1 MAVSRQW
8 KRLAALAARKSSTGR
23 RSYGRRGGAA
33 AGRAVATIG
42 RVPNVVMFADTLRS
56 PELRHEVPL
65 TLADPVIYVETNG
78 TRRVYSGSLEIPRLR
93 EIDGLEIVPL
103 EEIGHDE
110 IRRAGL
116 TWHDADLELTLRA
129 CRHAGISD
137 AIAPRTFPLAV
148 ADHLR
153 SNGIDVRPQGD
164 FFDLRR
170 RSKTPAE
177 VEGIRRAQRACEQA
191 MDRVR
196 EILRA
201 GGASSELL
209 HREINRVFTDAG
221 LVSADVIASHGP
233 QTAVGHEEGR
243 GAIPPGEPVVVDIFP
258 QDPVSGC
265 YSDMTRTFCVG
276 EVPDELREYHALV
289 REALDRVYPEM
300 RPGVTGEHLWALVCD
315 LFEEH
320 GYPTQ
325 RTKSEGQVLSEGF
338 FHGLG
343 HGVGLEVHELPF
355 LGRNGHELVAGDVV
369 TVEPGLYRPGFGG
382 CRLEDIVLVTEDGC
396 EVLTDYPYDLE
407 P

>member
-1 MAVSRQW
+1 M
-8 KRLAALAARKSSTGR
+8 
-23 RSYGRRGGAA
+23 
-33 AGRAVATIG
+33 
-42 RVPNVVMFADTLRS
+42 PNVVMFADTLRS

-65 TLADPVIYVETNG
+65 TLTDPVVYVETNG
-78 TRRVYSGSLEIPRLR
+78 SRIVYSGSLEIPRL
-93 EIDGLEIVPL
+93 EAIEGLEVVPL

-110 IRRAGL
+110 LRKAGL
-116 TWHDADLELTLRA
+116 AWHDRDLELTLRA
-129 CRHAGISD
+129 CRHAGITE
-137 AIAPRTFPLAV
+137 AVAPRTFPLAA

-153 SNGIDVRPQGD
+153 ANGVDVRSDGD

-196 EILRA
+196 ELLRTGDA
-201 GGASSELL
+201 TSELL
-209 HREINRVFTDAG
+209 HVEINRVFTDAG
-221 LVSADVIASHGP
+221 LVSGDVIASHGP
-233 QTAVGHEEGR
+233 QTAVGHEEGH
-243 GAIPPGEPVVVDIFP
+243 GAIQPGEPVVVDIFP
-258 QDPVSGC
+258 KDAVSGC

-276 EVPDELREYHALV
+276 DVPDELREYHALV
-289 REALDRVYPEM
+289 REALDRVYPEI
-300 RPGVTGEHLWALVCD
+300 RPGVTGERLWGLACD

-325 RTKSEGQVLSEGF
+325 RTKEEGQVLAEGF

-343 HGVGLEVHELPF
+343 HGVGLEVHELPL
-355 LGRNGHELVAGDVV
+355 LGKNGPELVAGDVV

-382 CRLEDIVLVTEDGC
+382 CRLEDIVLVTDDGC
-396 EVLTDYPYDLE
+396 EVLTRYPYELE